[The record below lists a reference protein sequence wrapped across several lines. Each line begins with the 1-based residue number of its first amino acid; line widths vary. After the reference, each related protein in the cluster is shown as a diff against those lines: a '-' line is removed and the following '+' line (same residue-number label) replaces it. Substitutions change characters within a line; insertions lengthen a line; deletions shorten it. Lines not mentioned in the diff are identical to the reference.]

1 MPNTPP
7 NNRLPQ
13 RLRAALAQALGSNI
27 LDSLRGESVVEVMVN
42 PDQSIWI
49 DYRNDGRVRIGQMQ
63 ISDTEAVIRFVSAHT
78 KRCVNQHE
86 ASVSTMMPELFAEGN
101 AGGLR
106 FQGMLPPVVSAPSFA
121 IRKLSSVVWCL
132 DDYEAEGIATS
143 EQVKAI
149 REAIGDRQNILVAGG
164 TGSGKTTLLN
174 ACLAE
179 PIFRDKRV
187 IILEDAEELQFSGKD
202 SVRLLANPPITLCE
216 LVKKTLR
223 MRPDRIIVGE
233 VRGPEAH
240 DMLKAWNTG
249 HPGGICSL
257 HADGACDALHR
268 LQDLANEQAAVSPQK
283 IIRTIDQIVFIC
295 RDDSHP
301 ARRVIQAVA
310 RPFLNDSGDFEVE
323 EITPPLSG

>member
-1 MPNTPP
+1 MSDMPPT
-7 NNRLPQ
+7 NRLSQ
-13 RLRAALAQALGSNI
+13 RLRAALAQALGAGV
-27 LDSLRGESVVEVMVN
+27 LKSLRDESVVEVMVN
-42 PDQSIWI
+42 PDQSIWT
-49 DYRNDGRVRIGQMQ
+49 DYRNDGRVHIGEMLPA
-63 ISDTEAVIRFVSAHT
+63 DTEAVIRLVGAHM
-78 KRCVNQHE
+78 KRCVNQRE
-86 ASVSTMMPELFAEGN
+86 ASVSAMLPELFAEGHV
-101 AGGLR
+101 GGLR

-121 IRKLSSVVWCL
+121 IRKLSSIVWSL

-149 REAIGDRQNILVAGG
+149 REAIGKQQNILVAGG

-179 PIFRDKRV
+179 SVFRDKRV

-202 SVRLLANPPITLCE
+202 SVRLLAKPPITLCE
-216 LVKKTLR
+216 LIKKTLR
-223 MRPDRIIVGE
+223 MRPDRIIIGE

-257 HADGACDALHR
+257 HADGACEALHR
-268 LQDLANEQAAVSPQK
+268 LQDLANEHAEVSPQK
-283 IIRTIDQIVFIC
+283 IIRTIDLVVFIR
-295 RDDSHP
+295 RDDSHA

-310 RPFLNDSGDFEVE
+310 RPFLNDSGDFAVV
-323 EITPPLSG
+323 EITRPMSG

>member
-13 RLRAALAQALGSNI
+13 RLRAALAEALGSNI
-27 LDSLRGESVVEVMVN
+27 LKSLRDESVVEVMVN
-42 PDQSIWI
+42 PDNSIWI
-49 DYRNDGRVRIGQMQ
+49 DHRNNGRVRIGEMQ
-63 ISDTEAVIRFVSAHT
+63 TTDTEAVIRFVAAHT
-78 KRCVNQHE
+78 KRCVNQRE
-86 ASVSTMMPELFAEGN
+86 ASISAMLPELFAEGN
-101 AGGLR
+101 IGGLR
-106 FQGMLPPVVSAPSFA
+106 FQGMLPPVVSTPSFA
-121 IRKLSSVVWCL
+121 IRKLSSVVWSL
-132 DDYEAEGIATS
+132 DNYDAQGIATS

-149 REAIGDRQNILVAGG
+149 REAIEKQQNILVAGG

-179 PIFRDKRV
+179 SAFCDRRV
-187 IILEDAEELQFSGKD
+187 IILEDTEELQFSGKD
-202 SVRLLANPPITLCE
+202 SVRLLAKPPITLCE
-216 LVKKTLR
+216 LIKKTLR

-268 LQDLANEQAAVSPQK
+268 LQDLANEQTEVSPQK
-283 IIRTIDQIVFIC
+283 IIRTIDLVVFIC
-295 RDDSHP
+295 RNDSHP

-323 EITPPLSG
+323 EITPPMSG